1 MFTLWT
7 GVTQYLLELETKAH
21 WGISLDISTVC
32 FQTSCISSEL
42 RDRRGSS
49 AVAAVAVVAVVA
61 AVAMLTVA

>member
-21 WGISLDISTVC
+21 WGLLLDCEALNI
-32 FQTSCISSEL
+32 SEL

-49 AVAAVAVVAVVA
+49 AVE

>member
-49 AVAAVAVVAVVA
+49 AVAAVA
-61 AVAMLTVA
+61 MLTVA